1 MKPVRPID
9 AEELS
14 KDIEGCK
21 ECESDSL
28 WALAFNSGLDWALQ
42 CIASACT
49 ISPPPNEP
57 LTADELREIDGEPVW
72 VELIE
77 PTLGK
82 KSGWALVYNDGSGH
96 AVQRWTAP
104 LWYNEYGKTWIAYR
118 FKKEEAYAKHI
129 Y

>member
-1 MKPVRPID
+1 MRPVRPID
-9 AEELS
+9 ASALFEAFERAAWFDNADRDDVAEELLS
-14 KDIEGCK
+14 NAPTIDVTT
-21 ECESDSL
+21 
-28 WALAFNSGLDWALQ
+28 LQ
-42 CIASACT
+42 
-49 ISPPPNEP
+49 PNEP

-118 FKKEEAYAKHI
+118 FKKEEAHAKHI